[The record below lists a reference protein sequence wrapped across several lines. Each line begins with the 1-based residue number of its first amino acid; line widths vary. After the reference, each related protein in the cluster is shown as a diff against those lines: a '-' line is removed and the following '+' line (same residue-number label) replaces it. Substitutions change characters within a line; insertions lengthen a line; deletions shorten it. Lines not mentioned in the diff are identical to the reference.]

1 MLLGK
6 SLAVFI
12 ERSPVSVMVSATL
25 ERVFEPAV
33 LDRVFRGACRPG
45 LRQGIGFLPVRA
57 NHVRRGVQ
65 GIAVR
70 GSVLPSPP
78 GRNSGDPASC
88 LRQVEAAGIASPRGV
103 GALLGRGTE
112 SLREG
117 DAVAGPAA
125 AASLPRTSPGWK
137 SPDWHRAS
145 YFRVAPV
152 SLRRLAGA
160 GAGVLRSAVWFDHR
174 RGSLRR
180 RPCPGALV
188 VEGGVGVHLRAR
200 LHLGGPQLLHQR
212 VFVRYSSPAGLFYH
226 PAARIHALLRI
237 EGKTPFGGPG

>member
-25 ERVFEPAV
+25 ERVFELAV
-33 LDRVFRGACRPG
+33 LDRVFQEHAVLGYAKELAFSG
-45 LRQGIGFLPVRA
+45 RA
-57 NHVRRGVQ
+57 NYVRRGVQ

-78 GRNSGDPASC
+78 GRNSGYPASC

-117 DAVAGPAA
+117 YAVAGPAA

-137 SPDWHRAS
+137 SPDWHRTS
-145 YFRVAPV
+145 YFRVSPV

-160 GAGVLRSAVWFDHR
+160 VLAFMIRSMV
-174 RGSLRR
+174 
-180 RPCPGALV
+180 
-188 VEGGVGVHLRAR
+188 
-200 LHLGGPQLLHQR
+200 
-212 VFVRYSSPAGLFYH
+212 
-226 PAARIHALLRI
+226 
-237 EGKTPFGGPG
+237 